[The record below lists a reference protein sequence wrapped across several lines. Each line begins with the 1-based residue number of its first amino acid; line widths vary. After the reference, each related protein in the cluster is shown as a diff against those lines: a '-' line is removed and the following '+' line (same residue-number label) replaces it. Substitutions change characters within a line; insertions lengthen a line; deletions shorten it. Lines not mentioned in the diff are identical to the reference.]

1 MLIGVPPSRR
11 FFLAAAA
18 HLIAATTGGIDR
30 FCFLLPPTHTHV
42 HTNKS
47 PSLSL
52 SSSSFFFFFFLYC
65 SWPTKKPSGRVLF
78 FDPRQQK
85 PLRYFSLIIAA
96 AATVMADSQLFNIHS
111 NKLVVPSRSSAA
123 AAAAHQLISDFSISI
138 EYYL

>member
-1 MLIGVPPSRR
+1 MVCHPVVAFFSLLLHTSSLQRR
-11 FFLAAAA
+11 AVSIAFVFFF
-18 HLIAATTGGIDR
+18 HQH
-30 FCFLLPPTHTHV
+30 THTY
-42 HTNKS
+42 TLINLLL
-47 PSLSL
+47 SLSL